1 MKSRLMPIGQGLF
14 LIVAILFVFNTI
26 ASAESARSFYKGKE
40 ITIHIGSSPGG
51 SVDIT
56 ARTVAQSLGKYTGA
70 NIIATNGP
78 LGGGGRATMNFLV
91 KKAKRNGLALGWHI
105 GAAAT
110 IYQMY
115 GVGVDYD
122 LRTMDWI
129 GVVTPLRNTL
139 IVNGKKFK
147 SIDDIRKAKT
157 FFLGGG
163 ASQSVDS
170 QQGMVGLNALGV
182 NYKLVTGYRGTG
194 QIRTAVLRG
203 EIDAFA
209 RDYAGSEGEIKAGN
223 LFAAVHLGAVRDPR
237 LPDVPTIFEV
247 GNVKGVYKSLLVATG
262 KAGYFLIGPPGLPK
276 DRLKFLRDALKKVV
290 EDPEFNNRAKRVGF
304 IPTYIAPGEAL
315 QVVRNLFNLPKEE
328 QEKIFALAKKAAK

>member
-1 MKSRLMPIGQGLF
+1 MKTYLKLIGQGL
-14 LIVAILFVFNTI
+14 LFATLLFAFSTI
-26 ASAESARSFYKGKE
+26 ATAESARSFYKGKE
-40 ITIHIGSSPGG
+40 ITIHIGSPPGG

-56 ARTVAQSLGKYTGA
+56 ARTVAQILKKYTGA

-78 LGGGGRATMNFLV
+78 LGGGGRATMNFLT
-91 KKAKRNGLALGWHI
+91 KKARRNGLALAWHI
-105 GAAAT
+105 GAAET

-115 GVGVDYD
+115 GVGVEYD
-122 LRTMDWI
+122 LRKMDWI

-147 SIDDIRKAKT
+147 SIDDLRKAKV

-170 QQGMVGLNALGV
+170 QQGMVALNALGV

-203 EIDAFA
+203 EIDGFA
-209 RDYAGSEGEIKAGN
+209 RDYAGSGGEIKAGN

-247 GNVKGVYKSLLVATG
+247 GKVKGVFKTLMVATG
-262 KAGYFLIGPPGLPK
+262 KAGYFLVGPPGLPK
-276 DRLKFLRDALKKVV
+276 DRLKFLREALKKVV
-290 EDPEFNNRAKRVGF
+290 NDPEFIKRARRVGF
-304 IPTYIAPGEAL
+304 IPTYISPEEAL
-315 QVVRNLFNLPKEE
+315 QAVRNLLNLPKEK
-328 QEKIFALAKKAAK
+328 QEKLFDLAKKAAM

>member
-1 MKSRLMPIGQGLF
+1 M
-14 LIVAILFVFNTI
+14 
-26 ASAESARSFYKGKE
+26 
-40 ITIHIGSSPGG
+40 
-51 SVDIT
+51 DIT
-56 ARTVAQSLGKYTGA
+56 ARTVALFLGKYTGA
-70 NIIATNGP
+70 KIIATNGP
-78 LGGGGRATMNFLV
+78 LGGGGRATMNYIT

-105 GAAAT
+105 GAAET

-115 GVGVDYD
+115 GVGVEYD
-122 LRTMDWI
+122 LRKMDWI

-147 SIDDIRKAKT
+147 SIDDLRKAKV

-203 EIDAFA
+203 EIDGFA
-209 RDYAGSEGEIKAGN
+209 RDYAGSGGEIKAGN

-237 LPDVPTIFEV
+237 LPDVPTIFEA
-247 GNVKGVYKSLLVATG
+247 GNVKGVFKSLLVATG
-262 KAGYFLIGPPGLPK
+262 KAGYFLVGPPGLPK

-290 EDPEFNNRAKRVGF
+290 NNPVESF
-304 IPTYIAPGEAL
+304 
-315 QVVRNLFNLPKEE
+315 
-328 QEKIFALAKKAAK
+328 LASTISSR

>member
-1 MKSRLMPIGQGLF
+1 MKTYLKLIGQGL
-14 LIVAILFVFNTI
+14 LFVILLFAFSTI
-26 ASAESARSFYKGKE
+26 ATAESARSFYKGKE

-56 ARTVAQSLGKYTGA
+56 ARTVAQILKKYTGA

-78 LGGGGRATMNFLV
+78 LGGGGRATMNFLT
-91 KKAKRNGLALGWHI
+91 KKAKRNGLVLAWHI
-105 GAAAT
+105 GAAET

-115 GVGVDYD
+115 GVGVEYD
-122 LRTMDWI
+122 LRKMDWI

-147 SIDDIRKAKT
+147 SIDDLRKAKV

-170 QQGMVGLNALGV
+170 QQGMVALNALGV

-203 EIDAFA
+203 EIDGFA
-209 RDYAGSEGEIKAGN
+209 RLRGFGRRNQGGELVCRRSPGCCPRSKITRCPHHIRGGESEG
-223 LFAAVHLGAVRDPR
+223 
-237 LPDVPTIFEV
+237 
-247 GNVKGVYKSLLVATG
+247 
-262 KAGYFLIGPPGLPK
+262 
-276 DRLKFLRDALKKVV
+276 
-290 EDPEFNNRAKRVGF
+290 GF
-304 IPTYIAPGEAL
+304 
-315 QVVRNLFNLPKEE
+315 
-328 QEKIFALAKKAAK
+328 